1 MANEGA
7 KAGDDVGE
15 DPLTFRPNPDALVS
29 KVDEDAEDGGAAGGV
44 YRPPKMLPTA
54 MDNFE
59 EGGKS
64 GKEKRK
70 EKEARRRASR
80 SALIKVCRSTTMTP
94 PYLPPLS
101 LLSPPSFLLPGISSL
116 YYLTPFSSA
125 PSLSLSPSLRL
136 GVSLSSSFFLLPFL
150 SCLYCAPRFTFHVS
164 LGFVFFTQFRFECSC
179 HSLPHSSGTFRHV
192 SIHGD

>member
-1 MANEGA
+1 MAAARLGGSTSTPAAAASAGEEKPSAAA
-7 KAGDDVGE
+7 KATEG
-15 DPLTFRPNPDALVS
+15 TSRLVADRR
-29 KVDEDAEDGGAAGGV
+29 VRDE
-44 YRPPKMLPTA
+44 
-54 MDNFE
+54 
-59 EGGKS
+59 
-64 GKEKRK
+64 

-125 PSLSLSPSLRL
+125 PSLSRSPSLRL